1 MRLQLGLDGQEIPFL
16 LKDAAG
22 NRLTGLTLE
31 EIDVTIWKAGFIGF
45 GQTVH
50 EHPSAE
56 LGDGW
61 YVYTAG
67 EADLDVE
74 GPCLL
79 RAEHASSGVTT
90 ECELDVAFVA
100 PPTPATARPIG
111 REGF

>member
-1 MRLQLGLDGQEIPFL
+1 MRLQLGIDGQEIPFRL
-16 LKDAAG
+16 TDAAG
-22 NRLTGLTLE
+22 NRLTDLPLD

-45 GQTVH
+45 GQTVL
-50 EHPSAE
+50 EHPSSE

-67 EADLDVE
+67 EADLDAE

-79 RAEHASSGVTT
+79 RAVHPASQVS
-90 ECELDVAFVA
+90 EMELDVVFSA
-100 PPTPATARPIG
+100 PPMPTTARPIG